1 MLGSEALC
9 WASVK
14 YGRISHFLFAY
25 IVFLLF
31 YIQSWW
37 MPTPPSS
44 PWRQDKHVPVCLFT
58 FFVGSVAALSSPHSR
73 VGCVGTVRVQLV
85 SSVVLLADLR
95 QVVHAQAAQLLCDG
109 TLTLSDMCT
118 HKSQYYTSG
127 VWRSSKINMTQLSQN
142 DDVSTGWEHTLC
154 EGLLFKKK
162 KSTLIEANHLKS

>member
-25 IVFLLF
+25 NVFLLF

-37 MPTPPSS
+37 MPTQPSS

-118 HKSQYYTSG
+118 HKINITLAVCGALQKSTWHNCHKMMTCQQGENTHS
-127 VWRSSKINMTQLSQN
+127 VRDFCSKKKINFNWS
-142 DDVSTGWEHTLC
+142 
-154 EGLLFKKK
+154 
-162 KSTLIEANHLKS
+162 